1 MKDGTR
7 IGELARAAG
16 STVQTIRYYERLGL
30 LPSPARSASGYRLY
44 TREALE
50 RLRFI
55 RQAQAARFR
64 LEEIKEILRL
74 RYAGRSPCDCVRK
87 MLEQRLEEVERE
99 LADLARFRR
108 VLRRVLNRSQQ
119 LPRLPHS
126 ASAICPLIE
135 TIPSTGRKAKGGKN
149 K

>member
-1 MKDGTR
+1 MKERAR

-16 STVQTIRYYERLGL
+16 ATVQTIRYYERLGL
-30 LPSPARSASGYRLY
+30 LPPPARSASGYRLY
-44 TREALE
+44 SQEALE

-87 MLEQRLEEVERE
+87 MLEQRLEDVERE
-99 LADLARFRR
+99 LVDLGRFRR

-135 TIPSTGRKAKGGKN
+135 IMPSSGRKSKGGKN